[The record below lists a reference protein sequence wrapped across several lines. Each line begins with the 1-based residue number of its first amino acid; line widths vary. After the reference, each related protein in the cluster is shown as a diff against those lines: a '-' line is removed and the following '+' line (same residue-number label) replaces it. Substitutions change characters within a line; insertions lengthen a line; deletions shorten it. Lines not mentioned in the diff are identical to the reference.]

1 MAKLWQCKFK
11 IFKCLSEAKEWAKT
25 ENDGKILN
33 KYIIN
38 WGHKLFNYFLFFFST
53 GSGGN
58 LNASWCQLRPTFPQ
72 ATVSSVPESGQG
84 LQGGKSGR
92 GCAENL
98 DQLHKGKRVN
108 ANLMWA
114 GLRSGAISCWFFFFF
129 LLFSPAKCVNH
140 LIMRILIG
148 SGQHRS
154 AARA

>member
-38 WGHKLFNYFLFFFST
+38 WGHKLFHYFLFFYFFFST

-92 GCAENL
+92 GVRGKPRSVTQRQTRKCEFNVSRFAERRDIL
-98 DQLHKGKRVN
+98 LV
-108 ANLMWA
+108 
-114 GLRSGAISCWFFFFF
+114 FFFFII
-129 LLFSPAKCVNH
+129 FS
-140 LIMRILIG
+140 G
-148 SGQHRS
+148 
-154 AARA
+154 